1 MKDKD
6 GKFLFTIKDAPAS
19 EVPVWEWEHYY
30 DVNVD
35 EALFEE
41 YRQFTPYKHKDLAPY
56 DEYVKARGLR
66 WPVVEQP
73 DGTWRETRSASRSST
88 IRS

>member
-6 GKFLFTIKDAPAS
+6 GKFLFTFKDAAGK
-19 EVPVWEWEHYY
+19 EVPVWDWKHYY

-41 YRQFTPYKHKDLAPY
+41 YRPSRRYKHKNLAPY

-66 WPVVEQP
+66 WPVVQQP
-73 DGTWRETRSASRSST
+73 GRFVARDEVPFLRVR
-88 IRS
+88 